1 MIELMVAIAV
11 AAILITLATP
21 SFRLLIQNNRISG
34 AANDF
39 VSVFNLARAE
49 AIKRGAVVFVC
60 RTDDPQAN
68 PPDCQRA
75 NNAVHDGNW
84 SNGWL
89 MYAVPTTEMISL
101 RSPNYDYIDGTDTVV
116 RLGEGATDG
125 VRITSDAE
133 GNQFLGYNADG
144 TLFMDPATPG
154 EARYAVCDD
163 RNESAGRLIRIP
175 VAGRATV
182 GTTTTATDSDCSP
195 T

>member
-1 MIELMVAIAV
+1 MVAIAV

-34 AANDF
+34 ATNDF

-49 AIKRGAVVFVC
+49 AIKRGSVVFVC
-60 RTDDPQAN
+60 RTDDPQAT

-75 NNAVHDGNW
+75 TDALHDGNW

-89 MYAVPTTEMISL
+89 IYAVPTSEIASL
-101 RSPNYDYIDGTDTVV
+101 RSPNYDYIDGTDALV
-116 RLGEGATDG
+116 RLGEGLAGD

-144 TLFMDPATPG
+144 TLFMDPAAPG

-163 RNESAGRLIRIP
+163 RNESAGRLIRVP

-182 GTTTTATDSDCSP
+182 SDTTTATDSDCSP